1 MSDDLKIQKAIKNY
15 LLKNPSFFTQHP
27 ELMAELEV
35 VTPAGDL
42 TDFTTH
48 QLRTLQKDNQQLKS
62 QMAQLIKNAQQ
73 SESMMNRLFN
83 LLTELSVVKQNE
95 FLPEFVAFV
104 AENFPSDYFKL
115 LVAEGITELPESPL
129 LDTLTAAQIT
139 QFSVFK
145 AKSEPLSGRL
155 KQEKMHS
162 IFPLVDDIRS
172 AVVLPVGPHAEYGLM
187 VFASRDEEKFHPN
200 LASDLLQKLGQILTA
215 YFSQLQPEDENQAM
229 S

>member
-35 VTPAGDL
+35 LTPAGEL

-48 QLRTLQKDNQQLKS
+48 QLRTLQKDNQKLKS
-62 QMAQLIKNAQQ
+62 QIAQLIKNAQQ
-73 SESMMNRLFN
+73 SESLMDRLFN
-83 LLTELSVVKQNE
+83 LLTELSVVKQKE

-115 LVAEGITELPESPL
+115 LVAEGLTALPESAL
-129 LDTLTAAQIT
+129 LDTLTAAQVT
-139 QFSVFK
+139 QFSVFQ

-155 KQEKMHS
+155 KQERIQS
-162 IFPLVDDIRS
+162 VFPQVEDIKS
-172 AVVLPVGPHAEYGLM
+172 AVVLPVGSHAEYGLM
-187 VFASRDEEKFHPN
+187 AFASRDEEKFHPN
-200 LASDLLQKLGQILTA
+200 LASDLLQKLCQILNT

>member
-15 LLKNPSFFTQHP
+15 LLKNPSFFTQHS

-35 VTPAGDL
+35 VTPSGEL

-48 QLRTLQKDNQQLKS
+48 QLRTLQKDNQKLKS
-62 QMAQLIKNAQQ
+62 QIAQLIKNAQQ
-73 SESMMNRLFN
+73 SESLMDRLFN
-83 LLTELSVVKQNE
+83 LLTELSVVKQSE

-104 AENFPSDYFKL
+104 AENFTSDYFKL
-115 LVAEGITELPESPL
+115 LVAEGLTELPDSAL

-139 QFSVFK
+139 QFSVFQ

-155 KQEKMHS
+155 KQEKIQS
-162 IFPLVDDIRS
+162 IFPQVDDIKS
-172 AVVLPVGPHAEYGLM
+172 AVVLPVGTHAEYGLM
-187 VFASRDEEKFHPN
+187 AFASRDEEKFHPN
-200 LASDLLQKLGQILTA
+200 LASDLLQKLCQILNT
-215 YFSQLQPEDENQAM
+215 YFSQLQPQDENQAM